1 MARNK
6 VVARAITRA
15 SAVIDQG
22 ALSLMER
29 SIRRSGP
36 RSLPEDARERLRQV
50 AQRYDFSNPK
60 VESAFFRPPRTPEVT
75 EQSRVPRAGAERVL
89 DLSYPS
95 TYRVFD
101 DGYRDAYAEYRENAT
116 ARARLYARGSAR
128 PAVICLHGWG
138 GGVFWLEE
146 RSFLVSY
153 LLRIG
158 LDVVLFQLPFHA
170 DRTPAQAS
178 RSGELFPGQYV
189 VRTNEAFGQSIHD
202 LRALARYLRAHGT
215 PEVGVMGM
223 SLGGYTTALWATL
236 DSDLGFAFPIIPA
249 VSMSA
254 LMWRHGKR
262 SPARR
267 RAEKAGLSQTLLDRV
282 FAIHSPLSRPVA
294 LPRERLLI
302 VAGRGDRI
310 TPPDQA
316 RALWRHW
323 DKPPIHWFPGGHLAQ
338 VGRGNAFRAIRRRLT
353 DAGLI

>member
-6 VVARAITRA
+6 VIAHAITRA
-15 SAVIDQG
+15 SAMLDQS
-22 ALSLMER
+22 ALRFMER

-36 RSLPEDARERLRQV
+36 RSLPADARERLGQV
-50 AQRYDFSNPK
+50 AQRYDFSNPD
-60 VESAFFRPPRTPEVT
+60 VERAFFQPPKTPEVT
-75 EQSRVPRAGAERVL
+75 ERSRAARAGAERVL
-89 DLSYPS
+89 DLSFAS
-95 TYRVFD
+95 RYRVFD

-116 ARARLYARGSAR
+116 ARARLYSRGSSR
-128 PAVICLHGWG
+128 PTVICLHGWG

-170 DRTPAQAS
+170 DRTPAQAN

-189 VRTNEAFGQSIHD
+189 VRTNEAFGQTIHD
-202 LRALARYLRAHGT
+202 LRALALYLRARGT
-215 PEVGVMGM
+215 PALGVMGM

-236 DSDLGFAFPIIPA
+236 DADLAFAFPIIPA

-254 LMWRHGKR
+254 LMWRHGER

-267 RAEKAGLSQTLLDRV
+267 RAERAGLSQTLLDRV
-282 FAIHSPLSRPVA
+282 FAIHSPLSRPVV
-294 LPRERLLI
+294 LPPEHLLI

-323 DKPPIHWFPGGHLAQ
+323 NRPPIHWFPGGHLAQ
-338 VGRGNAFRAIRRRLT
+338 VGRGNAFRAIRQRLT